1 MSEKDNENNQ
11 EDYLSTNS
19 ILTSTLNPPLNEHPN
34 VNHKNRNIFVI
45 ILFIIVLLL
54 AANQYFGWIV
64 PKNLNDAITSQSII
78 GQQGE
83 RGPAGK
89 DGIIGKDGA
98 PGARGSQGLPGP
110 QGPAGPAGTQGT
122 SGSTGATGATG
133 ATGPTGPAGTG
144 GTGGNGTGTVTL
156 GTCDSDIT
164 VSVSSKYVP
173 YSGTIANNW
182 VVDVLTISNID
193 GTACNGKR
201 VTVVLLQSNGSVI
214 VTSNQLTISG
224 TSLVFNC
231 TPDASGACTGGGF
244 PSTPILRSNLLDSVT
259 LEVAA

>member
-1 MSEKDNENNQ
+1 MSERGNENDQ
-11 EDYLSTNS
+11 EDYLSANS
-19 ILTSTLNPPLNEHPN
+19 MLTSTLNPPIGEENSKGKN
-34 VNHKNRNIFVI
+34 KNRNGFVL
-45 ILFIIVLLL
+45 ILFLIVLFL

-64 PKNLNDAITSQSII
+64 PKNLGESKLIL
-78 GQQGE
+78 GPQGE
-83 RGPAGK
+83 QGPAGK
-89 DGIIGKDGA
+89 DGVIGKDGA
-98 PGARGSQGLPGP
+98 TGARGSQGLTGP
-110 QGPAGPAGTQGT
+110 QGPAGPAGPQGT

-144 GTGGNGTGTVTL
+144 GTGGSGTGTVTL

-164 VSVSSKYVP
+164 VSVSSKYVA
-173 YSGTIANNW
+173 YSATIANNW

-193 GTACNGKR
+193 STACNGKK
-201 VTVVLLQSNGSVI
+201 VTVVLLQSGGSVL

-259 LEVAA
+259 LEVAS

>member
-1 MSEKDNENNQ
+1 MNENNNRDE
-11 EDYLSTNS
+11 EDYLSANS
-19 ILTSTLNPPLNEHPN
+19 ILSSTLNPPLSENQVQN
-34 VNHKNRNIFVI
+34 NKKNRNGF
-45 ILFIIVLLL
+45 VLLL
-54 AANQYFGWIV
+54 FLIVLFLSANQYFGWIV
-64 PKNLNDAITSQSII
+64 PKNLGQSQSIL
-78 GQQGE
+78 GKQGE

-98 PGARGSQGLPGP
+98 PGARGAQGQKGATGP
-110 QGPAGPAGTQGT
+110 QGPAGTSGT
-122 SGSTGATGATG
+122 SGSDGATG
-133 ATGPTGPAGTG
+133 ATGPTGPAGSG
-144 GTGGNGTGTVTL
+144 GGGNGGNGTGTVTL

-193 GTACNGKR
+193 ATACNGKR

-224 TSLVFNC
+224 TSLAFNC
-231 TPDASGACTGGGF
+231 TPDATGACTGGGF

>member
-1 MSEKDNENNQ
+1 MTENNNRDE
-11 EDYLSTNS
+11 EDYLSANS
-19 ILTSTLNPPLNEHPN
+19 MLSSTLNPPLNEGQ
-34 VNHKNRNIFVI
+34 VQSNHKNRNGFVL
-45 ILFIIVLLL
+45 ILFLIVLFL

-64 PKNLNDAITSQSII
+64 PKNLNDAITSQSIL
-78 GQQGE
+78 GRQGE

-98 PGARGSQGLPGP
+98 PGARGAQGQKGATGP
-110 QGPAGPAGTQGT
+110 QGPSGTSGT
-122 SGSTGATGATG
+122 SGSDGATG
-133 ATGPTGPAGTG
+133 ATGPTGPAGSG
-144 GTGGNGTGTVTL
+144 GGGNGGNGTGTVTL

-193 GTACNGKR
+193 ATACNGKR

-224 TSLVFNC
+224 TSLAFNC
-231 TPDASGACTGGGF
+231 TPDATGACTGGGF